1 MDGGRL
7 GSSDRLSLES
17 GGTLES
23 KTSGNLREIN
33 KPKKILSSNLKFPAL
48 YHDTRVIAAGLE
60 TGRQFPR
67 ILRWEGE
74 DLEKGNG
81 YIFA

>member
-17 GGTLES
+17 GRTLES
-23 KTSGNLREIN
+23 KISGNLREIN

-48 YHDTRVIAAGLE
+48 YHDTRAHCS
-60 TGRQFPR
+60 RS
-67 ILRWEGE
+67 
-74 DLEKGNG
+74 
-81 YIFA
+81 

>member
-17 GGTLES
+17 
-23 KTSGNLREIN
+23 KTSGNLRETN

-74 DLEKGNG
+74 DLEKGNC